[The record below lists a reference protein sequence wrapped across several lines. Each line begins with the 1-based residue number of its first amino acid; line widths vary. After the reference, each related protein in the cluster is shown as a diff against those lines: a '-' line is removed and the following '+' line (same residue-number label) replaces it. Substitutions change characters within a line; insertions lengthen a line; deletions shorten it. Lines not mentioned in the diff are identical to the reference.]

1 MGFADRV
8 LAADRSAFLAINGA
22 HSDAADAFFWY
33 VSDLRIWVPVYLL
46 FLVVLQRRWGWRGLL
61 WSVPVIAAMILLSD
75 TGSVLLFKNTVH
87 RLRPSH
93 AADLQGMVHLVI
105 DEHGNLYRGALY
117 GFVSNHAANHFAI
130 AVFMTGVLQHRP
142 KWAFAPLLLWA
153 ALVGYSRIYLGVH
166 YPGDVIVGGL
176 YGALVGALAFRSFV
190 FIHQRAV
197 SP

>member
-33 VSDLRIWVPVYLL
+33 VSDLRLWVPVYLL

-87 RLRPSH
+87 RLRPTH
-93 AADLQGMVHLVI
+93 TPDLQAMVHTVNGYTGG
-105 DEHGNLYRGALY
+105 EF
-117 GFVSNHAANHFAI
+117 GFVSSHAANHFAI
-130 AVFMTGVLQHRP
+130 AVFMMGVFQRRP
-142 KWAFAPLLLWA
+142 KWMPVTLALWA
-153 ALVGYSRIYLGVH
+153 SLISYSRIYLGVH
-166 YPGDVIVGGL
+166 FPGDVIAGAL
-176 YGALVGALAFRSFV
+176 YGALVGMLAFRSFV